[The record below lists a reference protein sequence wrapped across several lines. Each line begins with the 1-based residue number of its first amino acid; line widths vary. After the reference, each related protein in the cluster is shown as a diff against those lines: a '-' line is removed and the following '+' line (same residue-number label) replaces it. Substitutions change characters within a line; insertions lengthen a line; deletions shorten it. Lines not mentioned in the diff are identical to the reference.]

1 MFSSI
6 IMVIFLLATL
16 VRTKY
21 WNLFTMDIFDLIFIL
36 IYNNSASLVLL
47 VYNLNHNITSLIDLS
62 NNSYSQITIEF

>member
-1 MFSSI
+1 MDFNN
-6 IMVIFLLATL
+6 FLYLNDKIYI

-36 IYNNSASLVLL
+36 IYNNSTSLVLL